1 MFAYPLTG
9 LVTVFCLFVLFW
21 VTAMVGVARGKHGVK
36 VPEMT
41 GPEPF
46 VWAVR
51 VHLNTI
57 EGLIL
62 LMPALWLFALTVS
75 DTYAAIA
82 GVFYPIGRVL
92 YALGYYKE
100 PSKREVG
107 FGVGMLATLVCIV
120 GATFGL
126 LRIVFAG

>member
-1 MFAYPLTG
+1 MFMYPLTG
-9 LVTVFCLFVLFW
+9 LVTLLCLFVLFW

-62 LMPALWLFALTVS
+62 FLPALWLFALTVS
-75 DTYAAIA
+75 DVAAA
-82 GVFYPIGRVL
+82 SVGVCYPIGRVL

-100 PSKREVG
+100 PGKREVG
-107 FGVGMLATLVCIV
+107 FSIGLLATVVCLL
-120 GATFGL
+120 GSAYGL
-126 LRIVFAG
+126 FLSLTA

>member
-1 MFAYPLTG
+1 MFQFPLTG
-9 LVTVFCLFVLFW
+9 LVTLFCLLVLFW
-21 VTAMVGVARGKHGVK
+21 VTVMVGRARGKHGVA

-46 VWAVR
+46 IYAVR

-62 LMPALWLFALTVS
+62 FLPALWLFALTVS
-75 DTYAAIA
+75 DFYAAIA
-82 GVFYPIGRVL
+82 GVLYPIGRII
-92 YALGYYKE
+92 YALGYYKA

-107 FGVGMLATLVCIV
+107 FGI
-120 GATFGL
+120 GL
-126 LRIVFAG
+126 LSTVACLLGAGYGLVVILIA

>member
-1 MFAYPLTG
+1 MFQYPLTG
-9 LVTVFCLFVLFW
+9 LVTLFCLLVLFW
-21 VTAMVGVARGKHGVK
+21 VTVMVGRARGKHGVK

-46 VWAVR
+46 TYAVR

-62 LMPALWLFALTVS
+62 FLPALWLFALTVS
-75 DTYAAIA
+75 DMYAAIA
-82 GVFYPIGRVL
+82 GVFYPIGRII

-100 PSKREVG
+100 PSKREIG
-107 FGVGMLATLVCIV
+107 FTI
-120 GATFGL
+120 GL
-126 LRIVFAG
+126 LSTLICLVGTGYGLITILMA